1 MNKNQT
7 KPAASAPAEFL
18 PTHGG
23 VYHVDNGVVTVL
35 EGGLAAK
42 PAIEPATQVEQPK
55 EGAA

>member
-1 MNKNQT
+1 MTKNQA
-7 KPAASAPAEFL
+7 KPAAIAPAEFL

-35 EGGLAAK
+35 EGG
-42 PAIEPATQVEQPK
+42 PAVDTPATEVEQPK

>member
-1 MNKNQT
+1 MNKNQP
-7 KPAASAPAEFL
+7 KQAAEPAEFL

-35 EGGLAAK
+35 EGGHALET
-42 PAIEPATQVEQPK
+42 PASQPATPLEQTK